1 MDSVRSRSDHASDTR
16 EPAPGSKS
24 LFPLYL
30 LEKTFQID
38 IFQTI
43 GQTIQYKPM

>member
-1 MDSVRSRSDHASDTR
+1 MDSVRSRIGHMR

-30 LEKTFQID
+30 LVKTFQID

>member
-24 LFPLYL
+24 LFPLYPINVFYRKF
-30 LEKTFQID
+30 KTAV
-38 IFQTI
+38 
-43 GQTIQYKPM
+43 KPEMS